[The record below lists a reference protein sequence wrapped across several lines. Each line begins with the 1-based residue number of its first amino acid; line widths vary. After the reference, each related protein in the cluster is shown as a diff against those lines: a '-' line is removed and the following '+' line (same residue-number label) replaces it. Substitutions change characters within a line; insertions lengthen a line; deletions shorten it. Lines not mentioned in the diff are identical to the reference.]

1 MVVFEYGS
9 GSSTLWWAKRVFRVV
24 SFEHD
29 HAWYNKLLKL
39 IPENVEYVYCEMT
52 PNGDYSRGVKKYSNM
67 FDIIVIDGRDRVN
80 CAKNS
85 LGALKED
92 GVIIWDNSE
101 RSKYAEGYAFLKDN
115 GFKRI
120 EFTGIGPVNSFA
132 WSTTVFYRNK
142 NCLAI

>member
-1 MVVFEYGS
+1 
-9 GSSTLWWAKRVFRVV
+9 
-24 SFEHD
+24 
-29 HAWYNKLLKL
+29 
-39 IPENVEYVYCEMT
+39 
-52 PNGDYSRGVKKYSNM
+52 M